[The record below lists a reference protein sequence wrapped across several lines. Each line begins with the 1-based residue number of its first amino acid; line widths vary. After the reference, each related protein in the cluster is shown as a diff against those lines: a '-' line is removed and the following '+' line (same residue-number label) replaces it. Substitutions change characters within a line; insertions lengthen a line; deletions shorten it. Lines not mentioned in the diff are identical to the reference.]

1 MGKNVTQQNNH
12 EYIFL
17 NTSLQYDSNTTKILF
32 MAPSPLPPTALNL
45 PKVHAYYLLQTNKT
59 KKIAGLKY
67 IRTEKQFKLYYNL

>member
-45 PKVHAYYLLQTNKT
+45 PKVHGTCCKQTTTT
-59 KKIAGLKY
+59 KNAGLKY
-67 IRTEKQFKLYYNL
+67 IRTEKQFQLYYNL

>member
-32 MAPSPLPPTALNL
+32 MAPSPLPPTAL
-45 PKVHAYYLLQTNKT
+45 KFQRYMVQAANKQQQQ
-59 KKIAGLKY
+59 KM
-67 IRTEKQFKLYYNL
+67 QV